1 MFSVCCTAAVAPGVH
16 KKAVLSYG
24 LRLGCEL
31 WFALVAEQGAM
42 ADAAGTETSGDTR
55 QAPGEAPSEH
65 GWQASYSGWWGN
77 QAGDQAWQWQWQ
89 PGSNW
94 GSYAGA
100 GWSGASY
107 GNWSWQWAPSW
118 GDAGWRSATGETDS
132 SRPQKPGQ
140 QESGAG
146 GGGDHSGGSG
156 DAPDTTETNRRQS
169 ASTTEDDPWATAEGT
184 GSLDD
189 DVGSSAKTPTA
200 PKSSGKDFIP
210 EYDGTGPMREYQR
223 RVKLFELS
231 TGIDPS
237 FRAQKLM
244 EKLTGNAWLATES
257 IPLESL
263 KHPDGVARLLE
274 HLWKEL
280 EPLEFL
286 RTFQTLADFYK
297 GFRRGRGQEFVAY
310 DMEFRRHGQRLE
322 EINAGL
328 SGVTKAYW
336 FLEKAGL
343 SPELRKQ
350 VVAAAGEEYDY
361 NKLRAA
367 VMAIVPQVNKEDEH
381 QGNHHSG
388 GQHPRQ
394 WRKASKVHATT
405 QEESEDTFQEGDG
418 EEDPN
423 PTPELLE
430 EELQVLLT
438 QAAKKR
444 AQVEKARG
452 FSSSQGSGK
461 GGSRGETPEA
471 RAKRIAEL
479 KQRMPCSACKAN
491 GRTTYGHWH
500 GDPECPFNRGQA
512 KNGAVLAVVE
522 QELSDSDED
531 YGPEPTSI
539 FMTECDAHVGY
550 QCEHWCASA
559 ISSSSLHE
567 HDCLLALSDTC
578 CARSVA
584 GEGWAKAHINHLHE
598 AGLDAYIVDEM
609 RPFRFGAGPK
619 IASKYSVIIPLHVP
633 QASNV
638 PWMRVSIVDQDVPLL
653 LSKSALKA
661 LGARLDLGAA
671 RVELSKLDTS
681 LDLVETA
688 SGLCGFVINREGN
701 KSAVHLPFPPVD
713 MLEGEMEVFMGAPST
728 PQRPSDL
735 GSAVHVC
742 PQVNTEG
749 KHPVLESERLAKEY
763 LTAGFFSYQN
773 LQEVVELLPNVNPDR
788 QRAINGGAKRP
799 RSGLMGGLWAHGGFH
814 GVSKTVKKFPYTI
827 KYVNAFMRERC
838 DREHWTSFVVLKN
851 VKTNLHK
858 DNHNAPGSKTI
869 TVTFGDFQGGEL
881 WIEGGQ
887 DGDRAIRK
895 DMTGQWVKGVSVSA
909 KHSPFLLDPKCQH
922 GTQPWT
928 GTRWCLSCYTARSYS
943 NIDASMKA
951 SLIEL
956 GFPLPTV
963 PATRT
968 FGESSNVC

>member
-1 MFSVCCTAAVAPGVH
+1 M
-16 KKAVLSYG
+16 
-24 LRLGCEL
+24 
-31 WFALVAEQGAM
+31 
-42 ADAAGTETSGDTR
+42 
-55 QAPGEAPSEH
+55 
-65 GWQASYSGWWGN
+65 
-77 QAGDQAWQWQWQ
+77 
-89 PGSNW
+89 
-94 GSYAGA
+94 
-100 GWSGASY
+100 
-107 GNWSWQWAPSW
+107 
-118 GDAGWRSATGETDS
+118 
-132 SRPQKPGQ
+132 
-140 QESGAG
+140 
-146 GGGDHSGGSG
+146 
-156 DAPDTTETNRRQS
+156 
-169 ASTTEDDPWATAEGT
+169 
-184 GSLDD
+184 
-189 DVGSSAKTPTA
+189 
-200 PKSSGKDFIP
+200 
-210 EYDGTGPMREYQR
+210 
-223 RVKLFELS
+223 
-231 TGIDPS
+231 
-237 FRAQKLM
+237 
-244 EKLTGNAWLATES
+244 
-257 IPLESL
+257 
-263 KHPDGVARLLE
+263 
-274 HLWKEL
+274 
-280 EPLEFL
+280 
-286 RTFQTLADFYK
+286 
-297 GFRRGRGQEFVAY
+297 
-310 DMEFRRHGQRLE
+310 
-322 EINAGL
+322 
-328 SGVTKAYW
+328 
-336 FLEKAGL
+336 
-343 SPELRKQ
+343 
-350 VVAAAGEEYDY
+350 
-361 NKLRAA
+361 
-367 VMAIVPQVNKEDEH
+367 
-381 QGNHHSG
+381 
-388 GQHPRQ
+388 
-394 WRKASKVHATT
+394 
-405 QEESEDTFQEGDG
+405 
-418 EEDPN
+418 
-423 PTPELLE
+423 
-430 EELQVLLT
+430 
-438 QAAKKR
+438 
-444 AQVEKARG
+444 
-452 FSSSQGSGK
+452 
-461 GGSRGETPEA
+461 
-471 RAKRIAEL
+471 
-479 KQRMPCSACKAN
+479 
-491 GRTTYGHWH
+491 
-500 GDPECPFNRGQA
+500 
-512 KNGAVLAVVE
+512 
-522 QELSDSDED
+522 
-531 YGPEPTSI
+531 
-539 FMTECDAHVGY
+539 
-550 QCEHWCASA
+550 
-559 ISSSSLHE
+559 HE

-742 PQVNTEG
+742 PQINTEG
-749 KHPVLESERLAKEY
+749 KHPVLESERLAKEC
-763 LTAGFFSYQN
+763 LTAGSFSYQN
-773 LQEVVELLPNVNPDR
+773 LHEVVELLPNVNPDR
-788 QRAINGGAKRP
+788 LTSSEAINGGAKRP

-827 KYVNAFMRERC
+827 KYVNAFTRERC

-895 DMTGQWVKGVSVSA
+895 DLTGQWVKGVSVST

-968 FGESSNVC
+968 FGESSNVCNTSSSHQEPLTRTDEVCSPCLHTPHVKTCSAVAQSESKSIEAPDHTGHERDKTDGQQVCASQEEGGVRERNSSSHELVSSRVAEARRGAIEAHLEHGEAAEAAVTLASGMEENGRGCFEGNLRERSLPRLGKGERSPLDQVEPPSAGDGDRDVACRSDGVSGAGGHVPRRSDVLGVPNSNGDPDKSPDKGRFLWMHPLSSMLSDPTSEVCRPPNESGPGQPPCRDPDRRDQEGAEGSGKGSRSGSEETNREPTGAGRVARATRGVIGWFLGEDRSSAYRRDLRGRGRPEPVQHQRDRGGDEDASADEASQVERREVRSPSEANATAGGSCKTDVGSHFSSEICKLDALPRSPEEIRGRIIEGQERRRAAKRGVVKRLLGNARALAASVLLASSAAIGMAMQSVPQASVIRPDLLEVFAGEAQVTRKFSRWGWSAAEPVDLGSCDDLYDADGRRRLLEWVDQCQPRLIVLTYPRKVWLNLNRVQSQSSQESRRIRKLRERDSWVLS